1 MPSLILA
8 SQSLGRKK
16 LLEYLK
22 IPFEIVHSQLDE
34 EKIIAPTP
42 EKTLQLR
49 AKLKGEEIALKIAK
63 PAIIISADSGAILGR
78 KLLGKPKDRQEAGGI
93 FKRLAGKKHKYVT
106 STYIIKIYTNKTKSV
121 IFQSDNVS
129 FVTFR
134 KMSDD
139 GINFFLDRT
148 EFTRFAAGYIL
159 VSAQDFITKVEGSL
173 SNVIGL
179 PLEDVIPVLKKEGL
193 L

>member
-78 KLLGKPKDRQEAGGI
+78 KLLGKPKDRQEAVGI